1 MRTDSDGI
9 TEYLDDSMNPLDW
22 YSAVRGGQTY
32 YVSAIGK
39 KMKVY
44 DTNFHR
50 IQRKSGFWSN
60 MARGFASGVAAYG
73 QALQAQ
79 ATAARQADTYAQPN
93 TSYNTTTQQIWS
105 FGYLTPVGSRGS
117 SYQPKTP
124 KIGE

>member
-60 MARGFASGVAAYG
+60 MARGFSSGVAAYG
-73 QALQAQ
+73 EALQAQ
-79 ATAARQADTYAQPN
+79 ATAASQADTYAQPH
-93 TSYNTTTQQIWS
+93 TSYTTTTPQIGNVCYSTTVGPEGSSPNTTSQ
-105 FGYLTPVGSRGS
+105 
-117 SYQPKTP
+117 
-124 KIGE
+124 

>member
-60 MARGFASGVAAYG
+60 MARGFAIGLGAYG
-73 QALQAQ
+73 QALQTR
-79 ATAARQADTYAQPN
+79 ATAASPAETYVQTN
-93 TSYNTTTQQIWS
+93 TSHTTT
-105 FGYLTPVGSRGS
+105 T
-117 SYQPKTP
+117 TH
-124 KIGE
+124 IGCLWYSTTLCAGRC